1 MIRFN
6 LVWLLYLLYFVY
18 LYIDHIHFYL
28 IYIYIYIY
36 MYIYIHTYI
45 RHIQFETFFG
55 ATGSLSSDQANNN
68 SKTKQNG
75 KEFKGLKT
83 PWSLHGFFK
92 NYCNLGKKPLAMLEK
107 DVEYFILQRP
117 LQVYVHFFFLLINF
131 SRILFHQ

>member
-1 MIRFN
+1 MAFVSFVFCI
-6 LVWLLYLLYFVY
+6 FVY
-18 LYIDHIHFYL
+18 WSYTFLS
-28 IYIYIYIY
+28 YIYIYIY

-55 ATGSLSSDQANNN
+55 ATGSLSSDQASNN

-92 NYCNLGKKPLAMLEK
+92 NYCNLGKIPLAMLEK

-117 LQVYVHFFFLLINF
+117 LKVYVHFFFLLRNF